1 MQTYDYYKGKVY
13 EIPETHDPNDKYAA
27 LRLAEE
33 ENPFPIGILYRV
45 ERPTLD
51 EELAHIQQQAY
62 TENPS
67 VEQLFKRYM

>member
-1 MQTYDYYKGKVY
+1 
-13 EIPETHDPNDKYAA
+13 
-27 LRLAEE
+27 
-33 ENPFPIGILYRV
+33 V